1 MTQRVTRW
9 IGLSSGDSSSG
20 VIVSKVLPLLPQP
33 LPLTHSPIAG
43 PVLHR
48 FPLLHLEHLGDL
60 ILYVVPFTLAV
71 FPVRLR
77 SCPKRLLISAAA
89 QAPQVPASKQQ
100 AIVTIFFIYLLRP
113 SIMRLLP
120 ATLLVGAA
128 SAAAPPMQQVMGIHR
143 DQVEDLA
150 QHGSNIV
157 EDWAKQG
164 ASAFEEWTKKGSDAI
179 SKPFQKLKDD
189 FSSLSDE
196 ARELWEEVANHF
208 PNTMDHAPMLSLPK
222 KHTRRPDSHWDHVIR
237 GKDVQSIWVTGTD
250 GTKEREIGGRLE
262 AYDLRVKKVDP
273 SALGV
278 DPNVKQYSG
287 YLDDNDNDKH
297 LFYCKLAT
305 PLVTS
310 CDLRSIVLTL

>member
-1 MTQRVTRW
+1 
-9 IGLSSGDSSSG
+9 
-20 VIVSKVLPLLPQP
+20 
-33 LPLTHSPIAG
+33 
-43 PVLHR
+43 
-48 FPLLHLEHLGDL
+48 
-60 ILYVVPFTLAV
+60 
-71 FPVRLR
+71 
-77 SCPKRLLISAAA
+77 
-89 QAPQVPASKQQ
+89 
-100 AIVTIFFIYLLRP
+100 
-113 SIMRLLP
+113 MRLLP

-128 SAAAPPMQQVMGIHR
+128 SAAAPPLQQVIGIHR
-143 DQVEDLA
+143 EQVEDLA

-157 EDWAKQG
+157 EDWVKQG

-196 ARELWEEVANHF
+196 ARELWEEVSNHF

-222 KHTRRPDSHWDHVIR
+222 KHTRRPDSHWDHVVR

-278 DPNVKQYSG
+278 DPKVKQYSG

-297 LFYCKLAT
+297 LFYCKLGT
-305 PLVTS
+305 PLVTF